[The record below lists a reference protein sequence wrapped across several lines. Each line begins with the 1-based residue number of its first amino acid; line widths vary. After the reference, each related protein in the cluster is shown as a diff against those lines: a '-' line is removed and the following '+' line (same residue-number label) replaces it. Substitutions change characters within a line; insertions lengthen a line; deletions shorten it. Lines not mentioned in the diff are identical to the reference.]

1 MSIKLHTDE
10 LTRRLYAN
18 DASMYEELPQAVCF
32 PKSAEELQD
41 LVNQANLN
49 EFSITARAAGTSLA
63 GQATGDGIIA
73 DVSRYMTRI
82 LDIDPETKSA
92 RVQPGVIRDELN
104 QAASEYQLLF
114 GPDTSTTNRC
124 MIGGMIGNN
133 SSGSFS
139 IKYQTTRQ
147 HVKSMKV
154 VLSDGSTA
162 VFGPLT
168 RDQLKHKR
176 SQSNLE
182 GEIYRRMINLLC
194 NHRDEIMKAYP
205 HPEILRRNTGYAL
218 DLLCQMNPITPGG
231 RPFNM
236 CELLCGSEGTL
247 ALTAEAELNLEP
259 AEPEKVLLIP
269 QFKNLDE
276 AMEATVEAV
285 KYGPS
290 AVELV
295 DDTILEATEGNT
307 EQRKNRF
314 FLEGKPACL
323 LIIEFQ
329 GDDISELRE
338 KALSLT
344 SRLQEQNQGYAFP
357 VFEDPEKMN
366 RVWELRKAGLGLLM
380 GLSSDS
386 KSPTFVEDTAVRV
399 EDLPDYIRDFR
410 KILDKYDTH
419 CVFYAHASVGE
430 LHLRPVLNLKS
441 ETGLEKMKA
450 MADEVADL
458 VKSYRGSLS
467 GEHGDGRARSHNIER
482 VLGSEM
488 VSLLKKVKHI
498 WDPYHRFNPGK
509 IVDPEPMDTD
519 LRFNPEYRSPRV
531 ETSFNW
537 RDEGSFAEAV
547 EQCNGAGVCRKKADS
562 GGTMCPSY
570 MATLDEKDSTRGR
583 ANVFRQIFSTRQK
596 EAFSSQEI
604 KEALELCLSCKAC
617 KSECPANVDMA
628 KLKAEFLNGWHK
640 HNGKTAADLF
650 FGRPDTFLPL
660 ASIFA
665 AAGNRI
671 ARSEPVR
678 ELFSRLFRV
687 DRRRV
692 IPEIAE
698 QPFKRWY
705 RKHRTNSGG
714 QFTAKPRVVLLVDYF
729 TNYNEPEVA
738 RSALEVL
745 ENLGYSVIAIGPIN
759 SGRTQ
764 LSRGMVDQAKQ
775 TIHRNLERLVPL
787 VEEGLDI
794 IGLEPSEILTYRD
807 EVLDLCE
814 DDWLDKARLLADKAV
829 MFEEFIANQAD
840 QHDFPGRRDN
850 GVVHVHGHC
859 HAKAQTGME
868 PTLHALS
875 WAGYQPV
882 SIPAGCCGM
891 AGSFGYEK
899 QNYEVSMQ
907 IGELKL
913 FPAIRTAKAKEPI
926 CAHGFSCR
934 HQISDGTGRESL
946 HPAVL
951 VRDAMEASSNR
962 KTTIERTHPG
972 VHA

>member
-1 MSIKLHTDE
+1 MAIKLHSDE

-18 DASMYEELPQAVCF
+18 DASMYEELPQGVCF
-32 PKSAEELQD
+32 PASTLDLQE
-41 LVNQANLN
+41 LVNQANQN
-49 EFSITARAAGTSLA
+49 DFSITARAAGTSLA
-63 GQATGDGIIA
+63 GQATGDGLIA
-73 DVSRYMTRI
+73 DVSRHMTRI
-82 LDIDPETKSA
+82 LDIDPQKRAA

-104 QAASEYQLLF
+104 RKAGEHQLLF

-139 IKYQTTRQ
+139 IKYKTTRQ
-147 HVKSMKV
+147 HVNELTV

-168 RDQLKHKR
+168 PGELKEKR
-176 SQSNLE
+176 SRNDLE
-182 GEIYRRMINLLC
+182 GEIYRRMISLLC
-194 NHRDEIMKAYP
+194 NHKDTIEKAYP
-205 HPEILRRNTGYAL
+205 HPDILRRNTGYAL
-218 DLLCQMNPITPGG
+218 DLMCQMDPITPGG

-247 ALTAEAELNLEP
+247 ALTAEAELNLET
-259 AEPEKVLLIP
+259 ASSEKILLIP
-269 QFKNLDE
+269 QFETLDE

-285 KYGPS
+285 KLQPS

-295 DDTILEATEGNT
+295 DDNILEATEGNT

-314 FLEGKPACL
+314 FLEGKPKCL

-329 GDDISELRE
+329 GDEISVLRE
-338 KALSLT
+338 KAQALKETLLN
-344 SRLQEQNQGYAFP
+344 RNLGYSHP
-357 VFEDPEKMN
+357 LFEDADKMN

-399 EDLPDYIRDFR
+399 EDLPAYIRDFR
-410 KILDKYDTH
+410 KILDKYQTH

-441 ETGLEKMKA
+441 ETGLENMKA
-450 MADEVADL
+450 MANEVADL

-482 VLGSEM
+482 VLGKEM
-488 VSLLKKVKHI
+488 VSLLKKVKEI
-498 WDPYHRFNPGK
+498 WDPDYRFNPGK
-509 IVDPEPMDTD
+509 IVDPEPMDKD
-519 LRFNPEYRSPRV
+519 LRFHPQYTSPKV
-531 ETSFNW
+531 ETTFKW
-537 RDEGSFAEAV
+537 RKEGSFAEAV

-583 ANVFRQIFSTRQK
+583 ANVFRQIFASRQR
-596 EAFSSQEI
+596 EAFSSKEI

-628 KLKAEFLNGWHK
+628 KMKAEFLNGWQNR
-640 HNGKTAADLF
+640 NGKNASDLF
-650 FGRPDTFLPL
+650 FGRPDTFLPM

-665 AAGNRI
+665 GMGNKMM
-671 ARSEPVR
+671 RSEPAR
-678 ELFSRLFRV
+678 ELLFRFFKV
-687 DRRRV
+687 DRRRDM
-692 IPEIAE
+692 PEVVAE
-698 QPFKRWY
+698 PFKRWY
-705 RKHRTNSGG
+705 RKHRMDIGDQLTD
-714 QFTAKPRVVLLVDYF
+714 KPRVVLLVDYF
-729 TNYNEPEVA
+729 TNYNEPEIA

-745 ENLGYSVIAIGPIN
+745 EKLGYSVIAIGPMN
-759 SGRTQ
+759 SARTQ
-764 LSRGMVDQAKQ
+764 LSRGMVDQAQK
-775 TIHRNLERLVPL
+775 TIHRNLEKLAPL
-787 VEEGLDI
+787 AQEGLEI
-794 IGLEPSEILTYRD
+794 IGLEPSEILTFRD
-807 EVLDLCE
+807 EVLDLC
-814 DDWLDKARLLADKAV
+814 DDTWLDQAKQLADQTL
-829 MFEEFIANQAD
+829 MFEEFISKYAD
-840 QHDFPGRRDN
+840 QHAFPGHRDN

-859 HAKAQTGME
+859 HAKAQVGTE
-868 PTLHALS
+868 PTMEALE
-875 WAGYQPV
+875 WAGFQPV

-891 AGSFGYEK
+891 AGSFGYEEK
-899 QNYEVSMQ
+899 NYEVSMQ

-913 FPAIRTAKAKEPI
+913 FPTVRQTPEAEPV

-934 HQISDGTGRESL
+934 HQISDGTGRKSF

-951 VRDAMEASSNR
+951 MHRAMEVKQKR
-962 KTTIERTHPG
+962 ELKRELEQ
-972 VHA
+972 V

>member
-1 MSIKLHTDE
+1 MAIKLHSDE

-18 DASMYEELPQAVCF
+18 DASMYEELPQGVCF
-32 PKSAEELQD
+32 PSSTKDLQE
-41 LVNQANLN
+41 LVNQANQN

-63 GQATGDGIIA
+63 GQATGGGVIA
-73 DVSRYMTRI
+73 DVSRHMTRI
-82 LDIDPETKSA
+82 LDINPQNRSA
-92 RVQPGVIRDELN
+92 RVEPGVIRDELN
-104 QAASEYQLLF
+104 RNAGKHQLLF

-124 MIGGMIGNN
+124 MLGGMIGNN

-139 IKYQTTRQ
+139 IKYKTTRQ
-147 HVKSMKV
+147 HVKELKV

-162 VFGPLT
+162 VFGSLT
-168 RDQLKHKR
+168 KEQLKEKR
-176 SQSNLE
+176 TRRDLE
-182 GEIYRRMINLLC
+182 GEIYRRMITLLC
-194 NHRDEIMKAYP
+194 NHKDKIQAAYP
-205 HPEILRRNTGYAL
+205 HPDILRRNTGYAL
-218 DLLCQMNPITPGG
+218 DLMCQMDPITPGG

-259 AEPEKVLLIP
+259 VSPEKILLIP
-269 QFKNLDE
+269 QFETLDE

-285 KYGPS
+285 KLEPS

-295 DDTILEATEGNT
+295 DDNILKATEGNV

-314 FLEGKPACL
+314 FLDGKPSCL

-329 GDDISELRE
+329 GDDISLLRE
-338 KALSLT
+338 KAETLKNKLEA
-344 SRLQEQNQGYAFP
+344 RKLGYAFP
-357 VFEDPEKMN
+357 LIDDADQMN

-399 EDLPDYIRDFR
+399 DDLPDYIRDFR
-410 KILDKYDTH
+410 KILEKYQTH

-441 ETGLEKMKA
+441 ETGLKNMKA

-467 GEHGDGRARSHNIER
+467 GEHGDGRARSQNIER
-482 VLGSEM
+482 VLGKEM
-488 VSLLKKVKHI
+488 VPLLKKVKEI
-498 WDPYHRFNPGK
+498 WDPQYRFNPGK
-509 IVDPEPMDTD
+509 IVDPEPIDTD
-519 LRFNPEYRSPRV
+519 LRFSPEYASPQV
-531 ETSFNW
+531 ETAFKW
-537 RDEGSFAEAV
+537 RKEGSFAEAV

-583 ANVFRQIFSTRQK
+583 ANVFRQIFASRQK
-596 EAFSSQEI
+596 EAFSSEEI
-604 KEALELCLSCKAC
+604 KQALELCLSCKAC
-617 KSECPANVDMA
+617 QTECPANVDMA
-628 KLKAEFLNGWHK
+628 KMKAEFLNGWHK
-640 HNGKTAADLF
+640 RNGKTAADLF

-660 ASIFA
+660 ASLFA
-665 AAGNRI
+665 GAGNKISRT
-671 ARSEPVR
+671 EPIR
-678 ELFSRLFRV
+678 DLLSRFFRV

-692 IPEIAE
+692 MPEVTS

-705 RKHRTNSGG
+705 RKHRMDVGDQLTD
-714 QFTAKPRVVLLVDYF
+714 KPRVVLLVDYF
-729 TNYNEPEVA
+729 TNYNEPEIA
-738 RSALEVL
+738 RSALDVL
-745 ENLGYSVIAIGPIN
+745 ERLGYSVIAIGPLN

-764 LSRGMVDQAKQ
+764 LSRGMVDQAHK
-775 TIHRNLERLVPL
+775 TIHRNLEKLTPL
-787 VEEGLDI
+787 AKEGLDI
-794 IGLEPSEILTYRD
+794 IGLEPSEILTFRD
-807 EVLDLCE
+807 EVVDLCDE
-814 DDWLDKARLLADKAV
+814 EWLDQAKLLADKTL
-829 MFEEFIANQAD
+829 MFEEFISRNAD
-840 QHDFPGRRDN
+840 EHEFPGHQDN

-859 HAKAQTGME
+859 HAKAQVGME
-868 PTLHALS
+868 PTLDALQ

-891 AGSFGYEK
+891 AGSFGYEEK
-899 QNYEVSMQ
+899 NYDISMQ

-913 FPAIRTAKAKEPI
+913 FPAVRQTSGSEPV

-934 HQISDGTGRESL
+934 HQITDGTGRSSS

-951 VRDAMEASSNR
+951 IHRAMEVKEL
-962 KTTIERTHPG
+962 KTWQKAA
-972 VHA
+972 VL